1 MLMNAGDANG
11 VVGLLAVLGP
21 LLAVQVTVVIF
32 YLRSLR
38 EHQVTRDDELSRRM
52 VILEDHAEQVRL
64 RVADI
69 ERGYAT
75 KEEWLRE
82 CMLARQ
88 QIDQLMHTM
97 VRVETELEQASGMA
111 GRIDR
116 ATQATIKAAD
126 HVLGLCGRLGDQ
138 DRCMNREQRNEA

>member
-1 MLMNAGDANG
+1 MDVERAQG
-11 VVGLLAVLGP
+11 VLGLLAVLGP

-52 VILEDHAEQVRL
+52 VILEDHVEQSQL

-88 QIDQLMHTM
+88 QIDQLMQTM
-97 VRVETELEQASGMA
+97 VRVETELEQASGVA

-116 ATQATIKAAD
+116 ATKATIDAAD
-126 HVLGLCGRLGDQ
+126 RVMQFYGNQEHQ
-138 DRCMNREQRNEA
+138 DEA